1 MHQKGFKEILPK
13 KPICGLKGLLGTV
26 MGLLGSAR
34 VCHGSVMGPLWVR
47 IIFPTILF
55 WQITKLYYLL
65 LIIN

>member
-13 KPICGLKGLLGTV
+13 EPTCGLKGLSWVRL
-26 MGLLGSAR
+26 GLLWGCYGA
-34 VCHGSVMGPLWVR
+34 VMGPLWVR

-55 WQITKLYYLL
+55 WKITKLYYLL

>member
-13 KPICGLKGLLGTV
+13 EPTCGLKGL
-26 MGLLGSAR
+26 SW
-34 VCHGSVMGPLWVR
+34 VCYGSVMGPLWVR

-55 WQITKLYYLL
+55 WQITKIYYLL